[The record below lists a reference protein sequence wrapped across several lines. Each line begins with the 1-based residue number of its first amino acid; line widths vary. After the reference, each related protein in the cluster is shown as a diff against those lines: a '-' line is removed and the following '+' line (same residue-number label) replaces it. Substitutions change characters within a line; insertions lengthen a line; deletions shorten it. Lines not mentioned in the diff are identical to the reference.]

1 VNLDVHELL
10 ERAESARGAAAVALY
25 TEATDLALAG
35 GDLAAATRAVLAL
48 ARRQR
53 YNTETGML
61 PARLHDVF
69 VRVEDPAA
77 RAGLAASLART
88 WVYSGQ
94 PRRAVPFADTAL
106 ALAHE
111 LNDPVV
117 LADCLDATMAAH
129 WGPDDLHRRREW
141 AEELGD
147 TVAHLREPRARRQAY
162 VWGLTV
168 AFETLDLPRMHRHL
182 RALELLGEEDPE
194 ARFFAASRRL
204 AADLLRGRFDTAPYL
219 RRLADEAAEQVFIPD
234 REGIQHAMTTYPALL
249 SGDRDTCAAEAPAY
263 EEFALAEGST
273 AILAEA
279 AWVWVGAG
287 RLDRAE
293 GVIGQFGPET
303 LNGLPRDADWLLTL
317 QCVMEAALAV
327 GSKDVVANVL
337 ELLTPYEKRAVI
349 NAGAVMFHGVTDDT
363 LARGHA
369 LLGNLDVAARLREQ
383 ALHTYRRIGAIWWR
397 ERLEAHSVGGVP
409 FHATDGGLW
418 RVGPATVPAMRGL
431 EYLHRLLGRPGVE
444 VSALEL
450 VSAHTGTGTVL
461 QTGTGP
467 LLDQQAIIAYRRR
480 LARLEAQDVLSR
492 SLAAERD
499 ALRDQLGAATGL
511 GGRSRGTG
519 SSTERARVAVRKAV
533 VNALARVAELDAD
546 LGRHLYDRV
555 STGVTCCYTPDPDR
569 PVHWIL

>member
-1 VNLDVHELL
+1 V
-10 ERAESARGAAAVALY
+10 SG
-25 TEATDLALAG
+25 EATDLALAA

-48 ARRQR
+48 ARGQR
-53 YNTETGML
+53 FGEEPGLL
-61 PARLHDVF
+61 PARLHDVY

-77 RAGLAASLART
+77 RASLAAALART
-88 WVYSGQ
+88 WVYTGQ

-106 ALAHE
+106 ALAHQ

-129 WGPDDLHRRREW
+129 WGPDDLARRREW

-147 TVAHLREPRARRQAY
+147 TVAHLREPRARRQAN

-182 RALELLGEEDPE
+182 RALEMLGDEDPE

-204 AADLLRGRFDTAPYL
+204 AVDLLRGRLDTAPYL
-219 RRLADEAAEQVFIPD
+219 RRLANEAAEHVVIAD
-234 REGIQHAMTTYPALL
+234 REAVLHAMTAYPALL
-249 SGDRDTCAAEAPAY
+249 SGDRDTCAAEATLA
-263 EEFALAEGST
+263 EEFALAEGMT
-273 AILAEA
+273 TLLAEV
-279 AWVWVGAG
+279 AWIWVGAG

-293 GVIGQFGPET
+293 ALVGHFGADT

-317 QCVMEAALAV
+317 QCILEAALAV
-327 GSKDVVANVL
+327 GNKDVVATAV

-369 LLGNLDVAARLREQ
+369 LLGNLDVAARLRQQ
-383 ALHTYRRIGAIWWR
+383 ALDTYRRIGAIWWR
-397 ERLEAHSVGGVP
+397 ERLEVQAVDGVP

-431 EYLHRLLGRPGVE
+431 EYLHHLLGRPGVE
-444 VSALEL
+444 VAALDL
-450 VSAHTGTGTVL
+450 VSAHTGNGTVL
-461 QTGTGP
+461 QTDTGP

-480 LARLEAQDVLSR
+480 LAHLEAQEVVSR

-499 ALRDQLGAATGL
+499 ALRAQLGAAAGL

-519 SSTERARVAVRKAV
+519 SSAERARVTVRKAI

-546 LGRHLYDRV
+546 VGRHLYERV
-555 STGVTCCYTPDPDR
+555 STGVTCCYSPDPDK
-569 PVHWIL
+569 PVRWILEVS